1 MKIIENKNVVVST
14 TKIDTDSI
22 KKFFQGESEALK
34 AEADF
39 VMGVTTVEV
48 VEEPIVITK
57 VIEEPIY
64 NMKEIDTMPAFTRRK
79 PRVLNIQTITD
90 PKLERHAPDFI
101 KKRHND
107 RMKRREEFMNSRKQ
121 ITVKTEVKE
130 DDILA
135 FMKMIQR
142 KIFSPCR

>member
-64 NMKEIDTMPAFTRRK
+64 NMKEIK
-79 PRVLNIQTITD
+79 VNICVI
-90 PKLERHAPDFI
+90 I
-101 KKRHND
+101 
-107 RMKRREEFMNSRKQ
+107 
-121 ITVKTEVKE
+121 
-130 DDILA
+130 
-135 FMKMIQR
+135 
-142 KIFSPCR
+142 